1 MKKIFSLMA
10 IMFAAFAFVSCKGGK
25 TDSAEK
31 FVRVADGH
39 FSAAAGFAVVG
50 GDCAIHQDVTFMTFT
65 ASGRSRNP
73 SRCSTPI

>member
-39 FSAAAGFAVVG
+39 FV
-50 GDCAIHQDVTFMTFT
+50 
-65 ASGRSRNP
+65 RNGKP
-73 SRCSTPI
+73 Y